1 MKINLPLD
9 LNANQ
14 MTVWNDKT
22 IKEIQSIIYGHLNS
36 AAQHVRE
43 KQVRQLLSDDNCK
56 VISAE
61 EYEQLQELKGK
72 KGFISRLLGK

>member
-1 MKINLPLD
+1 
-9 LNANQ
+9 
-14 MTVWNDKT
+14 
-22 IKEIQSIIYGHLNS
+22 
-36 AAQHVRE
+36 
-43 KQVRQLLSDDNCK
+43 